1 MQSKFTQAKTPG
13 QAAFGG
19 NLVGLVHGRQGS
31 TQPVDVLWVIT
42 ASGQNIYGWTLMMER
57 WAVVEVN
64 DFQTLLSF
72 DFVLHRLLI
81 KECGKSY
88 IILSNE

>member
-1 MQSKFTQAKTPG
+1 
-13 QAAFGG
+13 
-19 NLVGLVHGRQGS
+19 
-31 TQPVDVLWVIT
+31 
-42 ASGQNIYGWTLMMER
+42 MMER

-64 DFQTLLSF
+64 DFLIGCAQTLLSF